1 LRPFLPIHEGPSQE
15 GALRAENIPYA
26 AAVAILLAW
35 LALSA
40 GATAPQFYRTALAS
54 PESLTASA
62 TLSAPVPPRVV
73 AEITV
78 DSEHF
83 YVLVGDGP
91 PTFGVAVSA
100 SD

>member
-1 LRPFLPIHEGPSQE
+1 MS
-15 GALRAENIPYA
+15 YA
-26 AAVAILLAW
+26 AAAAILSAW
-35 LALSA
+35 LVLSVGAVASQLHRTGLPSLVPLAASRSLSPPAL
-40 GATAPQFYRTALAS
+40 
-54 PESLTASA
+54 
-62 TLSAPVPPRVV
+62 PRVL

-78 DSEHF
+78 GSENF

>member
-1 LRPFLPIHEGPSQE
+1 
-15 GALRAENIPYA
+15 LRAENIPYA

-40 GATAPQFYRTALAS
+40 GATAPQLYRTPLAS
-54 PESLTASA
+54 PVPLTTSA
-62 TLSAPVPPRVV
+62 ALLAPALPRVM
-73 AEITV
+73 AEVTV

-83 YVLVGDGP
+83 YILVGDGP

-100 SD
+100 PD

>member
-1 LRPFLPIHEGPSQE
+1 
-15 GALRAENIPYA
+15 LRAEKIPRA
-26 AAVAILLAW
+26 AAVAVLSAGLV
-35 LALSA
+35 LSA
-40 GATAPQFYRTALAS
+40 GAIGSQFQRAALPSPVPLAAS
-54 PESLTASA
+54 TI
-62 TLSAPVPPRVV
+62 LSAPALPRVL

-83 YVLVGDGP
+83 YILVGDGP